1 MEILYAALILGAM
14 GLVFGIVLTFASK
27 IFAVPANP
35 TRDAIREVLPSA
47 NCGACGY
54 PGCDGCAD
62 AIACGKA
69 PVNAC
74 PVGGAEVG
82 AKVAAIMGVE
92 AASGA
97 DRKVA
102 RVICQ
107 GDCEAAKVKFVYTGI
122 QDCMAAATVADG
134 FKACQFACLG
144 LGTCVKACQ
153 FDAIHIDPEKQI
165 AVVDESKCTSC
176 GKCVEACPKGVIELQ
191 YASAPV
197 ALLCHNTGM
206 GKKVMEV
213 CKNGCIGCQKCAKS
227 CKFGAITMENNLP
240 VIDREKCRGCQV
252 CAEVCPTHAIKA
264 LQPRRVAEIDDSTC
278 IGCTICARNCQFGAI
293 EGTLKQPHKVNAA
306 CTGCGACAEKCP
318 KKCITLKDAT
328 APRDP
333 KAAVEAPT
341 KPAAPA
347 KAPVDKE

>member
-1 MEILYAALILGAM
+1 MDIIIAALILGAM
-14 GLVFGIVLTFASK
+14 GLLFGLLLTFTSK

-82 AKVAAIMGVE
+82 AKIAAIMGVE
-92 AASGA
+92 PASGA

-102 RVICQ
+102 RVVCQ
-107 GDCEAAKVKFVYTGI
+107 GDCGSAKEKFEYFGI
-122 QDCMAAATVADG
+122 QDCVAASTVNG
-134 FKACQFACLG
+134 GNKACGFACLG

-153 FDAIHIDPEKQI
+153 FDAIHIDPARKI
-165 AVVDESKCTSC
+165 AVVDEDKCTAC
-176 GKCVEACPKGVIELQ
+176 GKCAEACPKSVIRLE
-191 YASAPV
+191 SVNAPV
-197 ALLCHNTGM
+197 AVLCRNTD
-206 GKKVMEV
+206 KLKQVMDV
-213 CKNGCIGCQKCAKS
+213 CKVGCISCQKCVKA

-240 VIDREKCRGCQV
+240 VIDLEKCRGCQM
-252 CAEVCPTHAIKA
+252 CAEACPTGAIKA
-264 LQPRRVAEIDDSTC
+264 RAPRQAAEINQDVC

-318 KKCITLKDAT
+318 KKCITMKTAE

-333 KAAVEAPT
+333 KAAVEAPA

-347 KAPVDKE
+347 KAEA

>member
-1 MEILYAALILGAM
+1 MMSVMPILIAALILGAM
-14 GLVFGIVLTFASK
+14 ALLFGLMLTYTSK

-74 PVGGAEVG
+74 PVGGGEVG
-82 AKVAAIMGVE
+82 AKIAAIMGVE
-92 AASGA
+92 PASGA

-107 GDCEAAKVKFVYTGI
+107 GDCGSAKEKFEYHGI
-122 QDCMAAATVADG
+122 MDCTAAATVNDG
-134 FKACQFACLG
+134 YKACAFACLG

-153 FDAIHIDPEKQI
+153 FDAIHIDPVRKI
-165 AVVDESKCTSC
+165 AVVDEDKCTAC
-176 GKCVEACPKGVIELQ
+176 GKCAEACPKNVIQLES
-191 YASAPV
+191 ASAPV
-197 ALLCHNTGM
+197 ALLCRNTA
-206 GKKVMEV
+206 KLKQVMDV
-213 CKNGCIGCQKCAKS
+213 CKVGCIGCQKCAKA

-240 VIDREKCRGCQV
+240 VIDLEKCRGCQM
-252 CAEVCPTHAIKA
+252 CAEACPTGAIKA
-264 LQPRRVAEIDDSTC
+264 LQPRQAAEIEQNVC

-306 CTGCGACAEKCP
+306 CTGCGVCAEKCP
-318 KKCITLKDAT
+318 KKCISMKT
-328 APRDP
+328 AEGPRDP
-333 KAAVEAPT
+333 KAAVEAPA

-347 KAPVDKE
+347 KKE

>member
-14 GLVFGIVLTFASK
+14 GLVFGLVLTFASK
-27 IFAVPANP
+27 IFEVPANP

-62 AIACGKA
+62 AIAAGKA

-82 AKVAAIMGVE
+82 AKIASIMGVE
-92 AASGA
+92 PASGA

-107 GDCEAAKVKFVYTGI
+107 GDCGTAKEKFEYNGIMDCVAAS
-122 QDCMAAATVADG
+122 TVNDG
-134 FKACQFACLG
+134 YKACGFACLG

-153 FDAIHIDPEKQI
+153 FDAIHIDPVRRI
-165 AVVDESKCTSC
+165 AVVDEDKCTAC
-176 GKCVEACPKGVIELQ
+176 GKCAEACPKSVIELQ
-191 YASAPV
+191 SVSAPV
-197 ALLCHNTGM
+197 ALLCRNTA
-206 GKKVMEV
+206 KLKQVMDV
-213 CKNGCIGCQKCAKS
+213 CKVGCIGCQKCAKA

-240 VIDREKCRGCQV
+240 VIDLEKCRGCQM
-252 CAEVCPTHAIKA
+252 CAEACPTGAIKA
-264 LQPRRVAEIDDSTC
+264 RQPRRVAEINEETC
-278 IGCTICARNCQFGAI
+278 IGCTLCARNCQFGAI
-293 EGTLKQPHKVNAA
+293 EGELKQPHKVNAA
-306 CTGCGACAEKCP
+306 CTGCGVCTEKCR
-318 KKCITLKDAT
+318 KGSITLKEAT

-333 KAAVEAPT
+333 KAAVEVPA

-347 KAPVDKE
+347 KAES